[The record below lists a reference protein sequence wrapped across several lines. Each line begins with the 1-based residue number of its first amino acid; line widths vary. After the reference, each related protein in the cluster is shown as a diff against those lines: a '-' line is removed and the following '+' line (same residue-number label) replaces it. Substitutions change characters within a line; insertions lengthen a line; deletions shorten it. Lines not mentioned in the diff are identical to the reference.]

1 VHLCGQSG
9 ARSRGGLSRAND
21 VTARRDLGSRLGR
34 LGLVDLAPDGVAE
47 SLASLEEAHKLI
59 EPIASANSKSAET
72 ANQVALILEY
82 EGHRRRTMGHND
94 EAIARY
100 RKSIALLQPLFDQQN
115 ESVTNPR
122 LVIMQPL
129 WNSLTGHSRKR
140 KSIAAA
146 NFRDLTYECPL
157 QRRLGPFL
165 FAPKAGMTNQA
176 RQSAEIAMIL

>member
-94 EAIARY
+94 KAIARY
-100 RKSIALLQPLFDQQN
+100 RKSIALLQPLF
-115 ESVTNPR
+115 R
-122 LVIMQPL
+122 
-129 WNSLTGHSRKR
+129 
-140 KSIAAA
+140 
-146 NFRDLTYECPL
+146 
-157 QRRLGPFL
+157 
-165 FAPKAGMTNQA
+165 
-176 RQSAEIAMIL
+176 SAE